1 MRPLKTKL
9 QNEAIRTHSRFD
21 IIEKDYAQ
29 SYVLAGITKQ
39 PELSHSLVFKGGT
52 ALKKIFFKDY
62 RFSVDLDFS
71 TQDAPK
77 GQALEKA
84 LRDALQISNI
94 LLSSCG
100 PFEFQLKRFSERVP
114 HPSLQ
119 EAFNIFVKFPW
130 HRSPLCTIKIEVT
143 HDEPVVLTPV
153 RQPIFH
159 GYDEKFD
166 FTIACY
172 HIEEVIAEKLRA
184 LLQTHQNLVTRGW
197 NKPRARDYYDLWSV
211 LKHCAATVD
220 HERLL
225 KTLDQKCAHRHVSY
239 KTIDDFFTP
248 ELTKEASQHWQATLS
263 GLVLTLPT
271 CERVLQDT
279 KSLIEK
285 ILF

>member
-1 MRPLKTKL
+1 MKELKIKL
-9 QNEAIRTHSRFD
+9 QDECARTHSRFD
-21 IIEKDYAQ
+21 IVEKDYAQ

-39 PELSHSLVFKGGT
+39 PELSRSLVFKGGT
-52 ALKKIFFKDY
+52 ALKKIFFKEY

-71 TQDAPK
+71 TQHAPK

-84 LRDALQISNI
+84 LQDALQISNT
-94 LLSSCG
+94 LLSSYG
-100 PFEFQLKRFSERVP
+100 PFEFQLKRFSERAP
-114 HPSLQ
+114 HPNLQ

-130 HRSPLCTIKIEVT
+130 HRSPLCTVKIEVT
-143 HDEPVVLTPV
+143 HDEPVILS
-153 RQPIFH
+153 PIYKSILH
-159 GYDEKFD
+159 GYDEEFD
-166 FTIACY
+166 YSIACY

-211 LKHCAATVD
+211 LKNYATTVD
-220 HERLL
+220 HKRLL

-248 ELTKEASQHWQATLS
+248 ELIKEANQHWQATLG

-271 CERVLQDT
+271 CEHVLQDT
-279 KSLIEK
+279 KPLVEK

>member
-1 MRPLKTKL
+1 MKPLKIKL
-9 QNEAIRTHSRFD
+9 QDESIRAHSRFD
-21 IIEKDYAQ
+21 IVEKDYAQ
-29 SYVLAGITKQ
+29 SYVLAGITQQ
-39 PELSHSLVFKGGT
+39 PELSRSLVFKGGT

-71 TQDAPK
+71 TQQAPK

-84 LRDALQISNI
+84 LQNALQISNT
-94 LLSSCG
+94 LLSNYG
-100 PFEFQLKRFSERVP
+100 PFEFQLKRFSEREP
-114 HPSLQ
+114 HPNLQ

-143 HDEPVVLTPV
+143 HDEPVVLTPTHK
-153 RQPIFH
+153 PILH
-159 GYDEKFD
+159 GYDEEFD
-166 FTIACY
+166 YAIACY
-172 HIEEVIAEKLRA
+172 HIEEIISEKCRA

-211 LKHCAATVD
+211 LKNYAATVD
-220 HERLL
+220 HERLR
-225 KTLDQKCAHRHVSY
+225 KTLDQKCVHRNVSY

-248 ELTKEASQHWQATLS
+248 ELTKEANQHWQATLG

-279 KSLIEK
+279 KSLIKK